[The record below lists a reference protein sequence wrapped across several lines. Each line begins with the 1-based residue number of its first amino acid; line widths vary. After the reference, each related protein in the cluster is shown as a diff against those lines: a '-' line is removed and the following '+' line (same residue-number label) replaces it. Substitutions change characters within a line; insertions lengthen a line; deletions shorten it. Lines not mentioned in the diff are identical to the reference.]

1 VSDHIGEEFPSDPK
15 DAVECL
21 YDREVETVYR
31 TIRAIVLDP
40 ATAQDLTQETFVR
53 VLRAWPRFDKRNP
66 RAWLLR
72 IASNLAISHYRA
84 ERRHRAVPP
93 WNLVSRNN
101 DPSPEAADDRDLV
114 SWLMR
119 PLNGDQRALVV
130 LHYYH
135 QVPRAEIAE
144 MLGIPI
150 GTVASRLNKAMTIMR
165 QRAKVAMGRVW
176 QGNADRPNERLD
188 IPGAPDH

>member
-1 VSDHIGEEFPSDPK
+1 VSDNKAEEIPSDPTR
-15 DAVECL
+15 AVESL
-21 YDREVETVYR
+21 YDREAETVYR
-31 TIRAIVLDP
+31 TVRAIVLDP

-53 VLRAWPRFDKRNP
+53 ALRAWPRFDKRNP

-72 IASNLAISHYRA
+72 IASNLAISHYRS

-93 WNLVSRNN
+93 WNLISRNS
-101 DPSPEAADDRDLV
+101 DPSPEEADDRDLV

-119 PLNGDQRALVV
+119 PLNGHQRALVV

-135 QVPRAEIAE
+135 QVPRAEIAD

-165 QRAKVAMGRVW
+165 QRAEVAMDRVW
-176 QGNADRPNERLD
+176 EGNSDRASERLD
-188 IPGAPDH
+188 IPGGPDR